1 MTSYRRRA
9 TVLAATAAL
18 ALIGAMPVAEAAMP
32 TDQGKT
38 ALLPADLSFVL
49 HAAEGGNAEV
59 ALGKL
64 ASEKATDDNI
74 KQFGHK
80 MAMDHAVAN
89 KELTALANSKGATP
103 PNEPGAAAVVIMEAL
118 EASPAERFNQ
128 DYMAQQVG
136 DHVLALAMFEHC
148 AESCMDAEVKA
159 FAAKHAPDI
168 EAHLKLA
175 QQLLAKAK
183 QQASAQ

>member
-1 MTSYRRRA
+1 MTSHRP
-9 TVLAATAAL
+9 TTILAAMAAL
-18 ALIGAMPVAEAAMP
+18 AILGAMPVGEAAMP

-49 HAAEGGNAEV
+49 HAAVGANAEV

-80 MAMDHAVAN
+80 MAMDHAMAN
-89 KELTALANSKGATP
+89 KELAAIADSKGVTP
-103 PNEPGAAAVVIMEAL
+103 PNEPGAAAVTIMEAL
-118 EASPAERFNQ
+118 EASPTERFNR
-128 DYMAQQVG
+128 DYIAQQVG
-136 DHVLALAMFEHC
+136 DHVLALALFEHC

-175 QQLLAKAK
+175 QELLAKAK